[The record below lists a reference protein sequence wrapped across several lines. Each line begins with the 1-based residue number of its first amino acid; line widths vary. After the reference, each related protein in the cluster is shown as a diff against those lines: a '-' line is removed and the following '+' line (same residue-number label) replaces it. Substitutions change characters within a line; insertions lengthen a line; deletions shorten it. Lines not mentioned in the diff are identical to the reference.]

1 MSNDAILTEIN
12 RRVLEGVALGCKH
25 LYFVWS
31 GELLCGEGESI
42 PYADPGFI
50 CRIHLSA
57 AHKGLTWRMRQRIGW
72 RLDVLRKKGLIQ

>member
-12 RRVLEGVALGCKH
+12 RRVLEGVALGCHH

-31 GELLCGEGESI
+31 GELLFGEGDPV
-42 PYADPGFI
+42 PYSAPGFI

-57 AHKGLTWRMRQRIGW
+57 VRQGLSWRMKQRIGW
-72 RLDVLRKKGLIQ
+72 RLDVLRKKGLSQ